1 METVPVKLCAGS
13 LSAKH
18 GLKWANRDKS
28 DTARELYEDYP
39 GFPLVTL
46 AKDARV
52 QRQTAY
58 DHVKDILARFR
69 ATKEAVIMRLDTLG
83 RTQEEV
89 SEQLKT
95 LYPEAKGTTRRN

>member
-13 LSAKH
+13 LSAKQ
-18 GLKWANRDKS
+18 GLKSANRDKS
-28 DTARELYEDYP
+28 GTAREIYEENP

-58 DHVKDILARFR
+58 QHDGHARS
-69 ATKEAVIMRLDTLG
+69 LQG
-83 RTQEEV
+83 YQ
-89 SEQLKT
+89 
-95 LYPEAKGTTRRN
+95 GTR